1 MEDMAREVLAIE
13 HNRNAPK
20 FPSKVAPVSL
30 YKSQYRNA
38 HKYPRKTAS
47 RYQSRTATV
56 FLDRAVPVCP
66 YRHLPR

>member
-1 MEDMAREVLAIE
+1 MEDMAREVLAME

-47 RYQSRTATV
+47 RSPSRTVTV
-56 FLDRAVPVCP
+56 FLDRAVTVCP
-66 YRHLPR
+66 YQ